1 MRGRARRVPARV
13 RGWARHSF
21 REPSS
26 GQCLGTGRVFHGGG
40 AGRCRTVGKDA
51 GMSFAFL
58 ASFPN
63 PTLSTGSLPPLPP
76 LSQVG
81 SMSSNAVTSW
91 WWLIGP
97 SLTIIG
103 TLVGAM
109 LVRWVLH
116 RAVDRIIGSAK
127 ARAASHESQ
136 TPRRARRILAQA
148 TMLNQERGTQRAAT
162 MGAVLKSTSTFVIF
176 TLALLTVM
184 ATLGLPLGPLL
195 ASAGVVGVAL
205 GFGAQSLVK
214 DFLSGIFMILEDQY
228 GVGDVIDTGEAIG
241 TVEDV
246 TLRVTRLRDPSGIVW
261 YVRNGEIV
269 RIGNRSQGWSTAV
282 VDIPVGY
289 SESLETVLPL
299 IRKVVHE
306 LDDSEDWK
314 SRLLEEPV
322 VAGVESMIGGVVTV
336 RVIAKCA
343 PTESFPVSREI
354 RERVKTAFDQAGIQ
368 APLILSLI

>member
-1 MRGRARRVPARV
+1 M
-13 RGWARHSF
+13 
-21 REPSS
+21 
-26 GQCLGTGRVFHGGG
+26 GGG
-40 AGRCRTVGKDA
+40 ARMRQPLAKIA
-51 GMSFAFL
+51 GMTL
-58 ASFPN
+58 PTPASVSVD
-63 PTLSTGSLPPLPP
+63 TLPILTPDK
-76 LSQVG
+76 VG
-81 SMSSNAVTSW
+81 FW
-91 WWLIGP
+91 EPLIGP

-103 TLVGAM
+103 TLVGAV
-109 LVRWVLH
+109 LLRWVLH
-116 RAVDRIIGSAK
+116 RAIDRIVTNALT
-127 ARAASHESQ
+127 RAARNESQ
-136 TPRRARRILAQA
+136 TPRRATRILAQA
-148 TMLNQERGTQRAAT
+148 TGLDEERKTQRAAT
-162 MGAVLKSTSTFVIF
+162 MGAILKSSSTFVIF

-184 ATLGLPLGPLL
+184 ATVGLPLGPLL
-195 ASAGVVGVAL
+195 ASAGVGGVAL

-228 GVGDVIDTGEAIG
+228 GVGDVIDTGEAVG

-246 TLRVTRLRDPSGIVW
+246 TLRVTRLRDPSGIAW

-343 PTESFPVSREI
+343 PNESFPVSREI
-354 RERVKTAFDQAGIQ
+354 RERVKAAFDGAGIR
-368 APLILSLI
+368 APQVMPPYGGGPGGPATGA

>member
-1 MRGRARRVPARV
+1 M
-13 RGWARHSF
+13 
-21 REPSS
+21 
-26 GQCLGTGRVFHGGG
+26 GGG
-40 AGRCRTVGKDA
+40 ARMRQPLAKIA
-51 GMSFAFL
+51 GMTL
-58 ASFPN
+58 
-63 PTLSTGSLPPLPP
+63 PTPAPVSVDTLPILTPDK
-76 LSQVG
+76 VG
-81 SMSSNAVTSW
+81 FW
-91 WWLIGP
+91 EPLIGP

-103 TLVGAM
+103 TLVGAV
-109 LVRWVLH
+109 LLRWVLH
-116 RAVDRIIGSAK
+116 RAIDRIVAN
-127 ARAASHESQ
+127 ALTRAARNESQ
-136 TPRRARRILAQA
+136 TPRRATRILAQA
-148 TMLNQERGTQRAAT
+148 TGLDEERKTQRAAT
-162 MGAVLKSTSTFVIF
+162 MGAILKSSSTFVIF

-184 ATLGLPLGPLL
+184 ATVGLPLGPLL
-195 ASAGVVGVAL
+195 ASAGVGGVAL

-228 GVGDVIDTGEAIG
+228 GVGDVIDTGEAVG

-343 PTESFPVSREI
+343 PNESFPVSREI
-354 RERVKTAFDQAGIQ
+354 RERVKAAFDGAGIR
-368 APLILSLI
+368 APQVMPPYGGGPGGPATGA